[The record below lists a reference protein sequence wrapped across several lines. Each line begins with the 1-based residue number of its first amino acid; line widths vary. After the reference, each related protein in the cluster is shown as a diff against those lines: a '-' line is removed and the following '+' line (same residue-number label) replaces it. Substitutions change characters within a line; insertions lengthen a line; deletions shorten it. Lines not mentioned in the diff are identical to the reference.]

1 MSSVFKPVFKGA
13 AYLGHECSECKERV
27 EFSHISGLGF
37 LGMDIRFC
45 PYCGEDIIRFDETPK
60 FEEPLDTSVLEPITN
75 VIAHSEEKI
84 KWIYWCCFNDEQR
97 AKCKTIFEITNNYS
111 NIRDIVSYKPHH
123 TQLTKLKNKFSKT
136 IKEE

>member
-1 MSSVFKPVFKGA
+1 MSAIFTPVYKGEH
-13 AYLGHECSECKERV
+13 YQGHECSECKERV
-27 EFSHISGLGF
+27 RFNQFSASGF
-37 LGMDIRFC
+37 LGTDIKYC
-45 PYCGEDIIRFDETPK
+45 PYCADDIIRFSNTPK
-60 FEEPLDTSVLEPITN
+60 FEEPLDTSVLEPIEK
-75 VIAHSEEKI
+75 VIAHSKEKI

-111 NIRDIVSYKPHH
+111 NIRDIVFYKPHH